1 MRVVLDYFW
10 DMSRWML
17 LALPCWVLGRSL
29 FLAAGRKKTRWGREI
44 VLTLFVLTLAGVL
57 SQTVLPPPGQ
67 PILTLTQAR
76 ARWELG
82 TAINLRPL
90 FTIRAFWQRG
100 TLEGQLVNL
109 LGNVAVF
116 VPLGLLMPWAFP
128 ALRRWW
134 AVTLLCGGL
143 SLAIEFTQ
151 LFLARSVDV
160 DDLLLNT
167 LGGLLG
173 YLLFVLGRA
182 LFSRENH

>member
-1 MRVVLDYFW
+1 M
-10 DMSRWML
+10 
-17 LALPCWVLGRSL
+17 
-29 FLAAGRKKTRWGREI
+29 
-44 VLTLFVLTLAGVL
+44 L

-67 PILTLTQAR
+67 PILTPAQAR

-173 YLLFVLGRA
+173 YLLFALGRA
-182 LFSRENH
+182 LFSREKH

>member
-1 MRVVLDYFW
+1 M
-10 DMSRWML
+10 
-17 LALPCWVLGRSL
+17 
-29 FLAAGRKKTRWGREI
+29 
-44 VLTLFVLTLAGVL
+44 L

-134 AVTLLCGGL
+134 AATLLCGGL

-173 YLLFVLGRA
+173 YLLFALGRA
-182 LFSRENH
+182 LFSREKH